1 MVSIEI
7 VNSDLRTEF
16 EPRKYS
22 RPVRLA
28 ILFGLSASVWGVII
42 FGGWRLYSLLA

>member
-1 MVSIEI
+1 MVSIETD
-7 VNSDLRTEF
+7 NRDLRTEL

-28 ILFGLSASVWGVII
+28 ILLALSAVLWGAVIV
-42 FGGWRLYSLLA
+42 GGWRLCRLLA